1 MILNVLTSPLSA
13 QDKFIIII
21 AFVIVA
27 MLSVEL
33 HEYAHAYVAVK
44 CGDLTPKLA
53 GRLTLNPRVHFNLF
67 GLLMF
72 FFVGFGWANP
82 VPINSDNF
90 EHKKRGIFLTAIAG
104 VVMNLLSALICFAF
118 YCIVATFYVKGV
130 TGMVFVEVIV
140 KLLYNFFAYGVLL
153 NVMLALFNL
162 LPIYPLD
169 GFRVI
174 QSFVPPTNGYV
185 KFMRQYGSW
194 VLIVALLAISFIP
207 DQYNVFSLLIGKVEE
222 FMTRVF
228 IDIAI

>member
-1 MILNVLTSPLSA
+1 MIFNVLTSTLSS

-21 AFVIVA
+21 AFISVA
-27 MLSVEL
+27 MLSIML

-104 VVMNLLSALICFAF
+104 VTMNLLSALVYFGL
-118 YCIVATFYVKGV
+118 YCLVATFYVKGV
-130 TGMVFVEVIV
+130 TGTIFVEVIV

-162 LPIYPLD
+162 LPVYPLD
-169 GFRVI
+169 GFRII
-174 QSFVPPTNGYV
+174 QAFVPPTNGYV
-185 KFMRQYGSW
+185 KYMRQYGSW
-194 VLIVALLAISFIP
+194 ILIFVLLAVSFIP
-207 DQYNVFSLLIGKVEE
+207 DKYNMFSLLINAVED
-222 FMTRVF
+222 FMTGVF
-228 IDIAI
+228 LEIAI